1 MCIIF
6 LFPQELALCLEIT
19 LARYVRV
26 YTEKAC
32 PLDRPLMRQGNCHRM
47 SSQPGASPAGEMAE
61 GSEHRAVHLCHRA
74 ELQVV
79 SGERGCLELMRF

>member
-1 MCIIF
+1 
-6 LFPQELALCLEIT
+6 
-19 LARYVRV
+19 
-26 YTEKAC
+26 
-32 PLDRPLMRQGNCHRM
+32 MRQGNCHRM